1 MNYKPTPALSPLL
14 FQAIDAAKDII
25 IITEASPLDPPGPRI
40 VYVNKAF
47 EKLTEY
53 TQSEVIGQT
62 PRILQG
68 KKTSAEILARVG
80 EKLRKHEP
88 VHETLIN
95 YSKSGKSYSLDM
107 SIVPL
112 YDEQNRISHFA
123 AIERDV
129 SQIKK
134 MEAKLIKLA
143 TIDQLT
149 NILNR
154 GTFFQ
159 VAEHHFSLFLRD
171 KTPFTLLMID
181 IDNFK
186 KINDQQGHIAGDNIL
201 KWLGQHLKNTFRKID
216 IIGRYGGEEFII
228 LLPQSTL
235 KTAKEKALKLKE
247 NIDTSLVPSI
257 ENTRIHLTVSLGVVE
272 VSTYDHS
279 LMELVS
285 RVDNLLYKAKNKGKN
300 CVVWDANDTNPV

>member
-1 MNYKPTPALSPLL
+1 M
-14 FQAIDAAKDII
+14 
-25 IITEASPLDPPGPRI
+25 
-40 VYVNKAF
+40 
-47 EKLTEY
+47 
-53 TQSEVIGQT
+53 
-62 PRILQG
+62 
-68 KKTSAEILARVG
+68 
-80 EKLRKHEP
+80 
-88 VHETLIN
+88 
-95 YSKSGKSYSLDM
+95 
-107 SIVPL
+107 
-112 YDEQNRISHFA
+112 
-123 AIERDV
+123 
-129 SQIKK
+129 
-134 MEAKLIKLA
+134 
-143 TIDQLT
+143 
-149 NILNR
+149 
-154 GTFFQ
+154 
-159 VAEHHFSLFLRD
+159 AEHHFSLFLRD

>member
-80 EKLRKHEP
+80 EKLRKNEP

-112 YDEQNRISHFA
+112 YDEQNRVSHFA

-143 TIDQLT
+143 TID
-149 NILNR
+149 
-154 GTFFQ
+154 
-159 VAEHHFSLFLRD
+159 
-171 KTPFTLLMID
+171 
-181 IDNFK
+181 
-186 KINDQQGHIAGDNIL
+186 
-201 KWLGQHLKNTFRKID
+201 
-216 IIGRYGGEEFII
+216 
-228 LLPQSTL
+228 
-235 KTAKEKALKLKE
+235 
-247 NIDTSLVPSI
+247 
-257 ENTRIHLTVSLGVVE
+257 
-272 VSTYDHS
+272 
-279 LMELVS
+279 
-285 RVDNLLYKAKNKGKN
+285 
-300 CVVWDANDTNPV
+300 